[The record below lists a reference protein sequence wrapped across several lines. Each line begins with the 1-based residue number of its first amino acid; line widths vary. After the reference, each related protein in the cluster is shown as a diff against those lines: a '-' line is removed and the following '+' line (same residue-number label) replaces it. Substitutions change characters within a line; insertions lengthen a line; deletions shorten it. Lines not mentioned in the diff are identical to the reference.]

1 MAGEKVLVTGGAGFI
16 GSHLVDGLLAKGY
29 KVRVLDNFTTGKKKN
44 LSSTLLDIE
53 LITGDIRDEEAIKKA
68 VSGVDFVL
76 HQAALGSVPRSIDDP
91 FTTHECNSTGTL
103 KLLLAARDAGVQRL
117 VYASSSSVYG
127 DTETLPKIETMPT
140 SPRSP
145 YALSKLSGEIYCQ
158 LFSSLYGFET
168 VSLRYFNVFGP
179 RQDEHSQYA
188 AVIPRFAT
196 ALLEGEPITIFGD
209 GSQTRD
215 FTFIENVV
223 AANLLAM
230 TAPKE
235 TAGTVLN
242 IACSG
247 YYSILSVG
255 EKLADILNIPLKI
268 NFAKSRP
275 GDVKDSYADISKA
288 KELINYFPTIDF
300 QTGLK
305 QTAEWFQ
312 AQHLELVK

>member
-29 KVRVLDNFTTGKKKN
+29 KVRVLDNFTTGKKRN
-44 LSSTLLDIE
+44 LSNVLSDIE
-53 LITGDIRDEEAIKKA
+53 LITGDIRDEEVIKQA
-68 VSGVDFVL
+68 VLGVDFVL

-91 FTTHECNSTGTL
+91 LTTHECNSTGTL

-127 DTETLPKIETMPT
+127 NTPTLPKIETMPAL
-140 SPRSP
+140 PRSP
-145 YALSKLSGEIYCQ
+145 YALSKLSGEVYCQ

-188 AVIPRFAT
+188 AVIPKFVT
-196 ALLEGEPITIFGD
+196 ALLKGEPITIFGD
-209 GSQTRD
+209 GQQTRD
-215 FTFIENVV
+215 FTYIENVV
-223 AANLLAM
+223 LANLLAM

-235 TAGTVLN
+235 TAGIALN

-255 EKLADILNIPLKI
+255 EKLADILNVPLKI
-268 NFAKSRP
+268 NFAKVRP
-275 GDVKDSYADISKA
+275 GDVQDSYADINKA
-288 KELINYFPTIDF
+288 KELINYFPKIDF

-312 AQHLELVK
+312 EQYLELVK

>member
-16 GSHLVDGLLAKGY
+16 GSHLVDGLLAKNY
-29 KVRVLDNFTTGKKKN
+29 KVKVLDNFTTGKKGN
-44 LSSTLLDIE
+44 LSSVLSDIE

-68 VSGVDFVL
+68 VLGVDFVL

-91 FTTHECNSTGTL
+91 LTTHECNSTGTL

-127 DTETLPKIETMPT
+127 NTPTLPKIETMPP

-188 AVIPRFAT
+188 AVIPKFVT
-196 ALLEGEPITIFGD
+196 ALLKGESITIFGD

-235 TAGTVLN
+235 TAATAVD
-242 IACSG
+242 ISCSG

-255 EKLADILNIPLKI
+255 EKLANILNTSLKV
-268 NFAKSRP
+268 NFAESRP
-275 GDVKDSYADISKA
+275 GCKDSYADISKA
-288 KELINYFPTIDF
+288 KELIKYIPKVDF

-312 AQHLELVK
+312 AQYLELVK

>member
-16 GSHLVDGLLAKGY
+16 GSHLVDGLLAKNY
-29 KVRVLDNFTTGKKKN
+29 KVKVLDNFTTGKKGN
-44 LSSTLLDIE
+44 LSSVLSDIE

-68 VSGVDFVL
+68 VLGVDFVL

-91 FTTHECNSTGTL
+91 LTTHECNSTGTL

-127 DTETLPKIETMPT
+127 NTPTLPKIETMPP

-188 AVIPRFAT
+188 AVIPKFVT
-196 ALLEGEPITIFGD
+196 ALLKGESITIFGD

-235 TAGTVLN
+235 TAATALN

-255 EKLADILNIPLKI
+255 EKLANILNTSLKV
-268 NFAKSRP
+268 NFAESRP

-288 KELINYFPTIDF
+288 KELIKYIPKVDF

-312 AQHLELVK
+312 AQYLELVK

>member
-1 MAGEKVLVTGGAGFI
+1 MAVEKVLVTGGAGFI

-29 KVRVLDNFTTGKKKN
+29 KVRVLDNFTTGKKRN
-44 LSSTLLDIE
+44 LSSTLSDIE
-53 LITGDIRDEEAIKKA
+53 LITGDIRDEEAIKQA
-68 VSGVDFVL
+68 VLGVDFVL

-91 FTTHECNSTGTL
+91 LTTHECNSTGTL

-127 DTETLPKIETMPT
+127 NTPSLPKIETMPP

-196 ALLEGEPITIFGD
+196 ALLQGEPITIFGD

-235 TAGTVLN
+235 VAGTALN

-255 EKLADILNIPLKI
+255 EKLACILNVPLEV
-268 NFAKSRP
+268 NFAETRP

-312 AQHLELVK
+312 EQYLELVK

>member
-1 MAGEKVLVTGGAGFI
+1 MAVEKVLVTGGAGFI

-29 KVRVLDNFTTGKKKN
+29 KVRVLDNFTTGKKRN
-44 LSSTLLDIE
+44 LSSTLSDIE
-53 LITGDIRDEEAIKKA
+53 LITGDIRDEEAIKQA
-68 VSGVDFVL
+68 VLGVDFVL

-91 FTTHECNSTGTL
+91 LTTHECNSTGTL

-127 DTETLPKIETMPT
+127 NTPSLPKIETMPP

-196 ALLEGEPITIFGD
+196 ALLQGEPITIFGD

-255 EKLADILNIPLKI
+255 EKLANILNVPLEV
-268 NFAKSRP
+268 NFAETRP

-312 AQHLELVK
+312 EQYLELVK